1 MRSMVRMCRTCSVK
15 WSGDDTRWFGSPYFI
30 AMARGRCDAYRADD
44 WGYGLSADQHL
55 EFGRQAM
62 TALAGLHRIDV
73 AKVPYLGAPVPF
85 AEDVTRWDRF
95 FEKAAEPQ
103 RLADV
108 PRVRQRLLD
117 TMPADAPIGIFH
129 GDFQTANL
137 FASGMHSCS
146 R

>member
-1 MRSMVRMCRTCSVK
+1 MRT
-15 WSGDDTRWFGSPYFI
+15 GP
-30 AMARGRCDAYRADD
+30 DD

-85 AEDVTRWDRF
+85 AEDVTAGSNFRERPNHSDWPMCRGS
-95 FEKAAEPQ
+95 
-103 RLADV
+103 
-108 PRVRQRLLD
+108 
-117 TMPADAPIGIFH
+117 PAPAGHHACGYFIGIFH

-137 FASGMHSCS
+137 FASKDASCS

>member
-1 MRSMVRMCRTCSVK
+1 MRT
-15 WSGDDTRWFGSPYFI
+15 GP
-30 AMARGRCDAYRADD
+30 DD

-95 FEKAAEPQ
+95 RESGRTTATGRCAEG
-103 RLADV
+103 
-108 PRVRQRLLD
+108 RQRLLD

-137 FASGMHSCS
+137 RLQGCKLLALIDFELTGIGATLNDVGRICTFSDRDAGIANRHAPCF
-146 R
+146 